1 MLVRC
6 DRDSP
11 EVIVA
16 GSKAVARVSS
26 GADVVSYFET
36 DPEAHA
42 AAGASAGAFREENL
56 ARGCSV
62 VVCTYLRPQ
71 SLLRCLESVKN
82 QRRRPDEILIVD
94 ASPTAETEELLQK
107 NRRLFEV
114 ASRLLYY
121 RVSEAKRGL
130 TRQRN
135 FALCRVA
142 YDLVAFLDD
151 DVVLEPSCLAEME
164 RVHRFL
170 GDRVVGVGA
179 LIANEACEPNLLWRV
194 RRRLRIVGDLK
205 PGTYA
210 RSGMSIPWFAGCVEA
225 LAEGDWLPGCA
236 MMWKTAPARDL
247 GFHEGFAGY
256 AQGEDLDFSLRA
268 RRRGTLVMAG
278 GARLQHLHE
287 TSGRPDHFRLGYM
300 AIYNR
305 YQIHRRGLFDRSWRD
320 VVWFVYAWTLDTLML
335 CRNLLFPK
343 RWAPTFRH
351 LAGRLVAVADLSR
364 GR

>member
-1 MLVRC
+1 
-6 DRDSP
+6 
-11 EVIVA
+11 
-16 GSKAVARVSS
+16 
-26 GADVVSYFET
+26 
-36 DPEAHA
+36 
-42 AAGASAGAFREENL
+42 
-56 ARGCSV
+56 
-62 VVCTYLRPQ
+62 
-71 SLLRCLESVKN
+71 
-82 QRRRPDEILIVD
+82 
-94 ASPTAETEELLQK
+94 
-107 NRRLFEV
+107 
-114 ASRLLYY
+114 
-121 RVSEAKRGL
+121 
-130 TRQRN
+130 
-135 FALCRVA
+135 
-142 YDLVAFLDD
+142 
-151 DVVLEPSCLAEME
+151 
-164 RVHRFL
+164 
-170 GDRVVGVGA
+170 
-179 LIANEACEPNLLWRV
+179 
-194 RRRLRIVGDLK
+194 
-205 PGTYA
+205 
-210 RSGMSIPWFAGCVEA
+210 MSIPWFAGCVEA

-278 GARLQHLHE
+278 RARLQHLHE

-305 YQIHRRGLFDRSWRD
+305 YQIHRRGLSDRSWRD